1 MPLTIYYRNFELQW
15 QKIATKKQNIMV
27 GLRIELRTFSM
38 RGVQCL
44 LIEDT
49 ELFEGQETL

>member
-1 MPLTIYYRNFELQW
+1 
-15 QKIATKKQNIMV
+15 MV
-27 GLRIELRTFSM
+27 GLMIELRTFSM

-49 ELFEGQETL
+49 ELFEG